1 MAVMMMMMIM
11 SSDITE
17 SEQSHSSLVAVKKW
31 NTFRLKF
38 QRSSE
43 NVRVSKKLP
52 PFDAFQQWQKWDE
65 KVVPMEN
72 NKFELNFEV
81 HYNPV

>member
-1 MAVMMMMMIM
+1 MIM
-11 SSDITE
+11 SPDITE
-17 SEQSHSSLVAVKKW
+17 SEQSHSPLVAVKNWK
-31 NTFRLKF
+31 TFHFKF

-43 NVRVSKKLP
+43 NVRVPKRLP

-81 HYNPV
+81 HYNLV